1 MRGASLSLIPYASV
15 MREYLGEAAGA
26 AVEAAQELLSPRLVG
41 FDEFEARWIKMVD
54 DISKKILRE
63 TDVEFSFLMMAY
75 KAKSD
80 TWMFYRTMKMM
91 RTRVPPDRW
100 SDVRKR
106 IHVVYFQDFV
116 NKNRDI
122 VYIPTLPVVIV
133 ILDDVVYSDNG
144 MQVLRKIIRNERR
157 KFASKKSTKTPKIK
171 LNVQEVFSDTKTD
184 VARRLYEADVAVCIS
199 INRPDGKITYA
210 LSLFEVHKLKSKGA
224 TVHRTG
230 VTTVVF
236 SHKVADTVSIP
247 TKAIM
252 MGPTLRH
259 FISQSCVKNAIC
271 DGLIPKDAIVQ
282 TCKMRDL
289 VRCAPEKFDHNII
302 IFKDTQKVVRHPSQ
316 LTLIPD
322 KVHRRFETMPF
333 FIPMLKPSS
342 SCGIRFGK
350 LIHDIDMDWSVDV
363 EEEAMHNRCTQPTYK
378 KIINK
383 KNVKKTKSQR
393 AWILYVLEKKKQ
405 GITHVKLTT
414 SGEKEQFCSNV
425 LNTKVSDKFVCKD
438 LNSASAFN
446 EEIRTAELLVRNVSA
461 SGLAKATTFSSIPF
475 KHFNVVGIDIGG
487 KAVLYRD
494 SGFYVFS
501 IRCSMSAAS
510 KGISSDANMDKF
522 VRETLENFDVIHR
535 AGIIHGDVKQDNMI
549 YCAKDDHYRLI
560 DWGKSADHAD
570 MVARYVDNTRFG
582 FVNNTSSPMA
592 WFCTHA
598 YTSFNLAVRSIL
610 GGNPLFKLDKVTDKN
625 LRLDILDRYAQ
636 SFDLYDIGLILTA
649 FVCIYDD
656 ALSVRMRER
665 ALALAFRLVDYGDPS
680 AHLSTA
686 RDALRWWV
694 QESTNTTS
702 GRSRRKR

>member
-1 MRGASLSLIPYASV
+1 MPLISIPWERLSSRISDSDLRGDMVRGASLSLIPYASV
-15 MREYLGEAAGA
+15 MREYLGEAASA

-54 DISKKILRE
+54 DISEKILRE

-133 ILDDVVYSDNG
+133 ILDDVVYSGMQMRSKISMGCEFLITTDWVIQEILILPIFSSDNG

-210 LSLFEVHKLKSKGA
+210 LSLFEVMELLNYRIMNKYTNNDDDLFPDLFQVHKLKSKGA
-224 TVHRTG
+224 TVHRIG

-282 TCKMRDL
+282 TCRMRDL

-350 LIHDIDMDWSVDV
+350 LIHDIDTDWSVDV

-383 KNVKKTKSQR
+383 K
-393 AWILYVLEKKKQ
+393 
-405 GITHVKLTT
+405 
-414 SGEKEQFCSNV
+414 SNGS
-425 LNTKVSDKFVCKD
+425 L
-438 LNSASAFN
+438 
-446 EEIRTAELLVRNVSA
+446 
-461 SGLAKATTFSSIPF
+461 GF
-475 KHFNVVGIDIGG
+475 K
-487 KAVLYRD
+487 
-494 SGFYVFS
+494 
-501 IRCSMSAAS
+501 
-510 KGISSDANMDKF
+510 
-522 VRETLENFDVIHR
+522 
-535 AGIIHGDVKQDNMI
+535 
-549 YCAKDDHYRLI
+549 
-560 DWGKSADHAD
+560 
-570 MVARYVDNTRFG
+570 
-582 FVNNTSSPMA
+582 
-592 WFCTHA
+592 
-598 YTSFNLAVRSIL
+598 
-610 GGNPLFKLDKVTDKN
+610 
-625 LRLDILDRYAQ
+625 
-636 SFDLYDIGLILTA
+636 
-649 FVCIYDD
+649 
-656 ALSVRMRER
+656 
-665 ALALAFRLVDYGDPS
+665 
-680 AHLSTA
+680 
-686 RDALRWWV
+686 
-694 QESTNTTS
+694 
-702 GRSRRKR
+702 